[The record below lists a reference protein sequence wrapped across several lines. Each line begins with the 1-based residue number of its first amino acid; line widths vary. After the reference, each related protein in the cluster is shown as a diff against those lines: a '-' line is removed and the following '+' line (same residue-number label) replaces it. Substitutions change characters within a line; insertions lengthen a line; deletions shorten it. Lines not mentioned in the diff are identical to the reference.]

1 MQDDVK
7 ASFGLQPDMGRAYRR
22 LAVAHLEA
30 AGFEQPLEIL
40 KDLYRQCTPGA
51 AEFAEEA
58 ASFKKEYAEAM
69 RKAAYVNRRRR
80 CSRVWQTV
88 SFRCPRRGQAAAWR
102 PAIHGTHRGNPAI
115 QAAFGAKLFRQVR
128 RPPGRDS
135 QTRVSKS
142 VRNGKGAIGCATGW
156 SATGHLAR
164 RPNSQWPSRRAAAS
178 PRQSG
183 RSRTTDALEKLSQ
196 TG

>member
-51 AEFAEEA
+51 AEFVKEA

-69 RKAAYVNRRRR
+69 RKAAYVK
-80 CSRVWQTV
+80 
-88 SFRCPRRGQAAAWR
+88 
-102 PAIHGTHRGNPAI
+102 AIEEIAGDDAQEFGRLYR
-115 QAAFGAKLFRQVR
+115 FGAREGDRQRHGGR
-128 RPPGRDS
+128 RYTELIAEIPPFKPPSAQSYFARFEDHPVEIHKRVYQKAFETAKARLVALRDGPLPG
-135 QTRVSKS
+135 T
-142 VRNGKGAIGCATGW
+142 
-156 SATGHLAR
+156 
-164 RPNSQWPSRRAAAS
+164 
-178 PRQSG
+178 
-183 RSRTTDALEKLSQ
+183 
-196 TG
+196 